1 MFFAENSVK
10 NDILTFRFIVS
21 WKLGLVQVRI
31 PSTIFTSVFNPFK
44 RKKCLF
50 IWLYWVLFA
59 VQYLLLCIWDLA
71 PWPGVEPQIPS
82 LGMRVLATGP
92 SGKSPAYLFLSP
104 ITYILSSKNMRNI
117 IMFTGSLLHLLEMG
131 QPSDSQVL
139 KIFPN
144 TFPWS
149 FFLWKPQSH
158 VEILRD

>member
-44 RKKCLF
+44 GKKCLF

-82 LGMRVLATGP
+82 LGMRSLSHWTIREIPSLFILIPNNIYPEQQKYEKYHHVHRVITSPFRDGP
-92 SGKSPAYLFLSP
+92 
-104 ITYILSSKNMRNI
+104 T
-117 IMFTGSLLHLLEMG
+117 
-131 QPSDSQVL
+131 
-139 KIFPN
+139 
-144 TFPWS
+144 
-149 FFLWKPQSH
+149 
-158 VEILRD
+158 